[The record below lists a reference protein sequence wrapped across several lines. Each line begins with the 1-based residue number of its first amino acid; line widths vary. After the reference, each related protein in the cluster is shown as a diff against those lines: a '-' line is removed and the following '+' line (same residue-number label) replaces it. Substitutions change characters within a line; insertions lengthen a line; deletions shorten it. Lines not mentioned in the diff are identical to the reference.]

1 MPAIAKIRPL
11 SDARRLADFIGLD
24 RAGSI
29 DDLGLVERVT
39 KGFPVRTV
47 SNVVKRID
55 PDGRFVRE
63 TDIIPKSTLHRRGRD
78 RKPLSQD
85 ESERLLALS
94 RVFAETLRIYHDDSA
109 RAAQFLVT
117 AHPLL
122 ASATPLTLA
131 IQSIAGAELVLKLLA
146 QADAGVAA

>member
-29 DDLGLVERVT
+29 DDLGLVDRVA

-47 SNVVKRID
+47 SNVVKKID
-55 PDGRFVRE
+55 PEGRFMRE
-63 TDIIPKSTLHRRGRD
+63 TDIIPKSTLHRRERD
-78 RKPLSQD
+78 RKPLSKD
-85 ESERLLALS
+85 ESERILALS
-94 RVFAETLRIYHDDSA
+94 MVFAETLRLYHVDSA
-109 RAAQFLVT
+109 KAAQYLRT
-117 AHPLL
+117 PHPMLGGKTPMDL
-122 ASATPLTLA
+122 AVP
-131 IQSIAGAELVLKLLA
+131 SIAGAELVLKLLA